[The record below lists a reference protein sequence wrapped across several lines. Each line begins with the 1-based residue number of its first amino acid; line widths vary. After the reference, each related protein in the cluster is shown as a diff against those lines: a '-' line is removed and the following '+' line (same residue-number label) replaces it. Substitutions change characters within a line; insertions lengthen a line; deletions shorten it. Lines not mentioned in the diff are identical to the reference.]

1 MKAKTQPLSSQ
12 SIRRLQAGGL
22 ILRKFEVDEIA
33 EITEASRSSVYRW
46 KKVLR
51 EGGDDLAALRRKHS
65 SGRKRKLS
73 DEQMNQLRE
82 MLEGSAK
89 SYGYDNDLWS
99 SKVVADLIA
108 KKFHVTLTSRAVRY
122 ILKEFGLSY
131 QKPIVKD
138 KRQSTEE
145 VDLWISRTWPRIKK
159 KRKSVVFR

>member
-46 KKVLR
+46 KKR
-51 EGGDDLAALRRKHS
+51 
-65 SGRKRKLS
+65 
-73 DEQMNQLRE
+73 
-82 MLEGSAK
+82 
-89 SYGYDNDLWS
+89 
-99 SKVVADLIA
+99 
-108 KKFHVTLTSRAVRY
+108 
-122 ILKEFGLSY
+122 FG
-131 QKPIVKD
+131 KPIIKD